1 MSETEQKKP
10 DPENAETP
18 ENADKKS
25 DTQTDSQFENKRAE
39 AEQAET
45 EQPSEEA
52 PQLSPLEEAQAEIAT
67 LKEDNVRLIA
77 EMENL
82 RKRTQKELQDF
93 KKYAISPLAKD
104 LFPVSDNLGRAL
116 DAITSE
122 QKENADDGI
131 KNLIIGLEMVASEF
145 TGAFEKNN
153 IKTITPAV
161 GDKFD
166 VATMQAMQEV
176 EGTDIPTGCV
186 VQCLQSAYILNDR
199 LLRPAM
205 ILVAK

>member
-1 MSETEQKKP
+1 MSETEQNK
-10 DPENAETP
+10 PENETVETPETP
-18 ENADKKS
+18 EN
-25 DTQTDSQFENKRAE
+25 QENQQPE
-39 AEQAET
+39 GEQSETQAEGKETPEVST
-45 EQPSEEA
+45 E
-52 PQLSPLEEAQAEIAT
+52 LSPLDEALTEITT

-104 LFPVSDNLGRAL
+104 LFAVSDNLGRAL
-116 DAITSE
+116 DAITDE

-131 KNLIIGLEMVASEF
+131 KNLIVGLEMVAGEF
-145 TGAFEKNN
+145 TTAFEKNN
-153 IKTITPAV
+153 IQTITPAT

-176 EGTDIPTGCV
+176 EGTDVAKGCV
-186 VQCLQSAYILNDR
+186 VQCLQSAYILHDR

-205 ILVAK
+205 VLVAK

>member
-1 MSETEQKKP
+1 MSETEANTP
-10 DPENAETP
+10 DNENVETP
-18 ENADKKS
+18 DDKGKKV
-25 DTQTDSQFENKRAE
+25 DKHTDSQVENA
-39 AEQAET
+39 QDET
-45 EQPSEEA
+45 DPASEEA
-52 PQLSPLEEAQAEIAT
+52 PQLSPLDEAQAEIAT
-67 LKEDNVRLIA
+67 LQEDNVRLIA

-116 DAITSE
+116 DAITDE
-122 QKENADDGI
+122 QKQNADDGI
-131 KNLIIGLEMVASEF
+131 KNLIVGLEMVATEF
-145 TGAFEKNN
+145 TGAFEKNQ

-176 EGTDIPTGCV
+176 EGTDVEKGCV
-186 VQCLQSAYILNDR
+186 VQCLQSAYILHDR

-205 ILVAK
+205 VLVAK

>member
-1 MSETEQKKP
+1 MSETEHNKP
-10 DPENAETP
+10 ENENVEAPENANKTATEQDNTPADNEPTDVQGEENETP
-18 ENADKKS
+18 E
-25 DTQTDSQFENKRAE
+25 
-39 AEQAET
+39 
-45 EQPSEEA
+45 
-52 PQLSPLEEAQAEIAT
+52 LSPLDEALSEIAT
-67 LKEDNVRLIA
+67 LQEDNVRLIA

-104 LFPVSDNLGRAL
+104 LFAVSDNLGRAL
-116 DAITSE
+116 EAVTDE

-131 KNLIIGLEMVASEF
+131 KNLMVGLEMVAGEF
-145 TGAFEKNN
+145 TSAFEKNN

-176 EGTDIPTGCV
+176 EGTDIEKGCV
-186 VQCLQSAYILNDR
+186 VQCLQSAYILHDR

-205 ILVAK
+205 VLVAK